1 MMKYEFDKIAV
12 NKDFNL
18 AKAIQDFEI
27 FREATFPMHDDCY
40 KVEFIVNNR
49 EAAEELLART
59 GMSEEDY
66 QGDNKEWYFFLHFS
80 TNPNLFENS
89 GISCEVV
96 NGDEALQAI
105 ADLSDEEKSSLY
117 EKVIRE
123 VPEAK
128 PFVDYH
134 YDMVKERNPRMKS
147 QGMER

>member
-1 MMKYEFDKIAV
+1 MKYEFDKIAV

-27 FREATFPMHDDCY
+27 FREATFLANDSCY
-40 KVEFIVNNR
+40 KVEFIVNDR

-66 QGDNKEWYFFLHFS
+66 QGDKEWYFFMNFS
-80 TNPNLFENS
+80 TDSNLPEKS

-96 NGDEALQAI
+96 NGDESLQAI
-105 ADLSDEEKSSLY
+105 AKLSDEEKTSHY